1 MSPLEKTNGKK
12 KMKIRFTGDYYIP
25 KIMVYN
31 QFVKNGLQ
39 KATERFDNFR
49 GKVWNEKS

>member
-1 MSPLEKTNGKK
+1 MSPLENQWRE

-25 KIMVYN
+25 KIIMVYN